1 MMYGIRNDINLII
14 HAARSF
20 NGADKFCTV
29 LFHRGGR
36 VFCVNVLAFFLFVSK
51 WSLYMYGMGKY
62 HAINFNMEQ
71 TTLWS

>member
-1 MMYGIRNDINLII
+1 MQQGLLMVLINS
-14 HAARSF
+14 AQCSF
-20 NGADKFCTV
+20 T
-29 LFHRGGR
+29 GG
-36 VFCVNVLAFFLFVSK
+36 VGFFCVNVLAFFLFVSK

>member
-1 MMYGIRNDINLII
+1 MVLINS
-14 HAARSF
+14 AQCSF
-20 NGADKFCTV
+20 T
-29 LFHRGGR
+29 GG
-36 VFCVNVLAFFLFVSK
+36 VGFFCVNVLAFFLFVSK